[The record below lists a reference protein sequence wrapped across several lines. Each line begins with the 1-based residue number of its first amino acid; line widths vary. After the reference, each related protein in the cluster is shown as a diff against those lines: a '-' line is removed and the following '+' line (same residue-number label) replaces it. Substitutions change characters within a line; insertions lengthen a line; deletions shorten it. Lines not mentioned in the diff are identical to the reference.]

1 MIAAV
6 ASFLTISTGFNH
18 SPAYQFFLHAHVNLS
33 WDNRFVV
40 SFNIILRND
49 SGVLNSGLVK
59 KISGVSLLEKGGW
72 VATYIL
78 VAANLM
84 KFDSDFL
91 HLICKGTLFTI

>member
-1 MIAAV
+1 MDSSKHFAAVATNNNLGEAVIAAV
-6 ASFLTISTGFNH
+6 ASFLTISTGLNN

-59 KISGVSLLEKGGW
+59 KISGVSLLEKGDGLLPI
-72 VATYIL
+72 Y
-78 VAANLM
+78 
-84 KFDSDFL
+84 
-91 HLICKGTLFTI
+91 